1 MSTDTPQPKRY
12 LIVCTGNF
20 CRSQM
25 AEGWMRQLGKGRVEV
40 LSAGSKPKGGVH
52 PMAVEVM
59 KERGIDL
66 TQNTSNHIDE
76 YINED
81 FDCVLTVCDSAKE
94 ACPIV
99 PGAKR
104 VLHHAF
110 EDPDHPNDPNEEP
123 SKCFRRVRDQIGNWV
138 EGFLD
143 AELTGFAIGNENG
156 NRRQSVPE

>member
-1 MSTDTPQPKRY
+1 MSTENQSIKRY

-25 AEGWMRQLGKGRVEV
+25 AEGWMRQFGKNRVEV
-40 LSAGSKPKGGVH
+40 FSAGSKPKGGVH

-66 TQNTSNHIDE
+66 GQNTSNHIDE

-94 ACPIV
+94 ACPV
-99 PGAKR
+99 LPGAKR
-104 VLHHAF
+104 VLHHSF
-110 EDPDHPNDPNEEP
+110 EDPDHPNDPNEDVAT
-123 SKCFRRVRDQIGNWV
+123 CFRRVRDQIGDWV
-138 EGFLD
+138 QGFLD
-143 AELTGFAIGNENG
+143 AEFNGYAIGNANG
-156 NRRQSVPE
+156 QREQPA

>member
-1 MSTDTPQPKRY
+1 MSIEAPTTKRY

-40 LSAGSKPKGGVH
+40 YSAGSKPKGGVH
-52 PMAVEVM
+52 PMAVAVM

-66 TQNTSNHIDE
+66 NKHTSNHISE
-76 YINED
+76 YLDLD

-94 ACPIV
+94 ACPIF

-104 VLHHAF
+104 VLHHSF
-110 EDPDHPNDPNEEP
+110 EDPDHPNNPSEEP
-123 SKCFRRVRDQIGNWV
+123 IQCFRRVRDQIGDWV
-138 EGFLD
+138 QGFLA
-143 AELTGFAIGNENG
+143 AELSGHAIGRENQ
-156 NRRQSVPE
+156 NKREHV